1 MKTQNGWWL
10 AGCLG
15 LGLAMLPVRAAETAV
30 TATAEATAGDA
41 KADDAKASATES
53 ATAEKGAAELRLGR
67 HGRDGRGGSG
77 KFSRED
83 REKLRQEWAQKWEAK
98 YAEALT
104 TERDAA
110 AKFAPTLNGDAA
122 ALRKYWNERL
132 AENPW
137 SGKAVFTALKD
148 ELAKTKQTALLDQL
162 KDAYIDYWEKAPE
175 RLAAQAQ
182 KARAEK
188 REAFEK
194 LTPEERA
201 AKKQEWK
208 RGGKKGG
215 HCATPASACHSG
227 TATPPDSEDNE

>member
-15 LGLAMLPVRAAETAV
+15 LGLAMLPVRAAEEATAPEATAPEV
-30 TATAEATAGDA
+30 TATTEAAADGATASDA
-41 KADDAKASATES
+41 A
-53 ATAEKGAAELRLGR
+53 GLR
-67 HGRDGRGGSG
+67 HGRDGRGGHG
-77 KFSRED
+77 KISRED

-122 ALRKYWNERL
+122 ALLKYWNERI

-188 REAFEK
+188 REALEK

-215 HCATPASACHSG
+215 HCANPAKKSACCHSG
-227 TATPPDSEDNE
+227 GATSPDSEDEADD